1 MKTYLFLPFMLWFIG
16 CGGGTND
23 GHDTVET
30 QAEGEQTRLL
40 GSIEVFDEE
49 LHDILDVDAA
59 PAIIGE
65 GFQWSEGPVWVDS
78 HDFLLFSD
86 VPQNRIYK
94 WTEEAGVTIY
104 LEPSGYTGET
114 GREGELGSNGL
125 IIGNDGSLL
134 LCQHGDRRIARME
147 APVDQPEPEF
157 STIGDTYEGKRFHSP
172 NDLIQHSSGD
182 VYFTDPPYGLE
193 GYVDDPTMELDFYGV
208 FRIDSEGETHL
219 LTDELTR
226 PNGLAFSPDEELL
239 YVANSDPE
247 KALWMVYDVMEDG
260 NIANGRVFHDATDQ
274 VGDAPGLP
282 DGMKV
287 TREGN
292 IFATGPGG
300 VWIFTPDG
308 NVLGKITTG
317 EFISNCAFD
326 EEERFL
332 YMTADSY
339 LLRLAL

>member
-1 MKTYLFLPFMLWFIG
+1 
-16 CGGGTND
+16 
-23 GHDTVET
+23 
-30 QAEGEQTRLL
+30 
-40 GSIEVFDEE
+40 
-49 LHDILDVDAA
+49 
-59 PAIIGE
+59 
-65 GFQWSEGPVWVDS
+65 
-78 HDFLLFSD
+78 
-86 VPQNRIYK
+86 
-94 WTEEAGVTIY
+94 
-104 LEPSGYTGET
+104 
-114 GREGELGSNGL
+114 
-125 IIGNDGSLL
+125 
-134 LCQHGDRRIARME
+134 
-147 APVDQPEPEF
+147 
-157 STIGDTYEGKRFHSP
+157 
-172 NDLIQHSSGD
+172 
-182 VYFTDPPYGLE
+182 
-193 GYVDDPTMELDFYGV
+193 
-208 FRIDSEGETHL
+208 
-219 LTDELTR
+219 
-226 PNGLAFSPDEELL
+226 
-239 YVANSDPE
+239 
-247 KALWMVYDVMEDG
+247 MVYDVMEDG